1 MYMYMY
7 VCTMYVLCCIITI
20 NIVAALVDF
29 IIATSKKTYHLYI
42 LYIQLSKN
50 SIYWICSCLKIVYIA
65 CTVV

>member
-29 IIATSKKTYHLYI
+29 IIATSKKPTTCTYC
-42 LYIQLSKN
+42 
-50 SIYWICSCLKIVYIA
+50 IYSCLKIVY
-65 CTVV
+65 TVYAVV